1 MGFGPKRLKLTVK
14 EPTRLKL
21 RVGTPAS
28 ASTSLGGLIDNDSL
42 RRQREETG
50 QALARAQ
57 SADKKVAV
65 TPGPAPDTNGKRS
78 MSAAATPGVVDSAKV
93 EDSGKDDAQATP
105 AESTKTAQPSDV
117 QLPPNAQTNSAPTT
131 QPPQSATGQPPVL
144 GPYGGQINFVHAAA
158 PKAAFERDSPF
169 DRIFR
174 DPGKGGSCSGL
185 WQTLTDVR
193 QASRTLF

>member
-28 ASTSLGGLIDNDSL
+28 ASTPAGGSIDSDSL

-57 SADKKVAV
+57 STDKKVAT
-65 TPGPAPDTNGKRS
+65 TPVPDANANAKRS
-78 MSAAATPGVVDSAKV
+78 MSATATQRVPNSALGEDDSNKEANQVAADPGQIAKL
-93 EDSGKDDAQATP
+93 SDAQ
-105 AESTKTAQPSDV
+105 Q
-117 QLPPNAQTNSAPTT
+117 PPNSLTIQTAAI
-131 QPPQSATGQPPVL
+131 QPPQFATGLPLTGSQ
-144 GPYGGQINFVHAAA
+144 YGGQINLA
-158 PKAAFERDSPF
+158 PASLPKPAFERDSPF

-174 DPGKGGSCSGL
+174 DTGKGMYWL
-185 WQTLTDVR
+185 ETLLEPD
-193 QASRTLF
+193 